1 VATNSTHPDFIGE
14 SVLPMDSNN
23 STPQNSQPQS
33 SESTKQKRIYMQ
45 LGILESRADFAK
57 QFLQAMRDEGLL

>member
-1 VATNSTHPDFIGE
+1 
-14 SVLPMDSNN
+14 MDSNN